1 MGNDKEFGLG
11 PVDGITQPPAAGNL
25 PAVLIVSAVIRMHS
39 AHAGA
44 TIAPGRDGTTE
55 HSVTFLITF
64 HCRAESFH
72 NADRLVPDGKARSHR
87 ILSFADINVAST
99 YRGSGYPTQS
109 VVSGANDAG
118 WSISNQAHGA
128 LLVALLIVTL
138 RS

>member
-11 PVDGITQPPAAGNL
+11 PIDGITQPPAAGNL

-72 NADRLVPDGKARSHR
+72 NADRIVPHGKARSHP
-87 ILSFADINVAST
+87 IPSFADMNVASPN
-99 YRGSGYPTQS
+99 RGSGSPNQS
-109 VVSGANDAG
+109 VTTADPRNRLFPQLDTTAF
-118 WSISNQAHGA
+118 
-128 LLVALLIVTL
+128 
-138 RS
+138 

>member
-11 PVDGITQPPAAGNL
+11 PIDGITQPPAAGNL

-72 NADRLVPDGKARSHR
+72 NADRLVPDGKAQSHR
-87 ILSFADINVAST
+87 LLSYADMKFPST
-99 YRGSGYPTQS
+99 YPVSCSPNQS
-109 VVSGANDAG
+109 CV
-118 WSISNQAHGA
+118 
-128 LLVALLIVTL
+128 
-138 RS
+138 R